1 MLACLVFTV
10 TVAVKVVS
18 EVPLMEFCFLIEDVV
33 ASPVLFSLLP
43 FPDLTLLS
51 PPFFIAFRKAPS
63 SLKVYDSALLLV
75 KTAPRATFL
84 SASCFAASFDFRFR
98 MFLCPAPV
106 ILRLLLLQSTSI
118 LEEEEEEKE
127 DEDNE
132 EEEVVAEVEDDEDDA
147 EEGEGNSLRA
157 GVT

>member
-1 MLACLVFTV
+1 MF
-10 TVAVKVVS
+10 
-18 EVPLMEFCFLIEDVV
+18 
-33 ASPVLFSLLP
+33 SPMR
-43 FPDLTLLS
+43 TLLS

-118 LEEEEEEKE
+118 LEEEEE
-127 DEDNE
+127 
-132 EEEVVAEVEDDEDDA
+132 VVAEVEDDEDDA
-147 EEGEGNSLRA
+147 DEAEGNSLRA
-157 GVT
+157 GVI

>member
-1 MLACLVFTV
+1 MFA
-10 TVAVKVVS
+10 
-18 EVPLMEFCFLIEDVV
+18 PMR
-33 ASPVLFSLLP
+33 
-43 FPDLTLLS
+43 TLLS

-106 ILRLLLLQSTSI
+106 ILLLLLLQSTFI
-118 LEEEEEEKE
+118 LEEEEE
-127 DEDNE
+127 DEYNE

-157 GVT
+157 GVTE